1 MAHKTNAAE
10 KTSKLDDGTEHPV
23 LPTNGS
29 HGAFVQA
36 TVAKEPGRPSKNL
49 TANGELDL
57 RRLLHIAHPLA
68 VHVCSADEELIA
80 IDRKPDCDFVGFAR
94 LATDMGQQQRLFPAS
109 RRSLA
114 SSVDSIKS
122 SVYQQFYA
130 AKARIQQSEALTSH

>member
-68 VHVCSADEELIA
+68 VHVCSADEELIV
-80 IDRKPDCDFVGFAR
+80 IDGKPDCDFVGFAR
-94 LATDMGQQQRLFPAS
+94 FATVVRQHQRLSP
-109 RRSLA
+109 R
-114 SSVDSIKS
+114 
-122 SVYQQFYA
+122 
-130 AKARIQQSEALTSH
+130 